1 MPTKEQGKQ
10 ATGPAKRT
18 HEERSGVIIGQLLQ
32 LLGRPTALY
41 RVEVRHLWEDHYRV
55 NVFIGADAASTRIVR
70 SYFLAADEDGN
81 IVASAPDITRK
92 Y

>member
-10 ATGPAKRT
+10 ATGPAKQT
-18 HEERSGVIIGQLLQ
+18 HEQRSGVIIAQLLQ
-32 LLGRPTALY
+32 QLGRPTALY

-55 NVFIGADAASTRIVR
+55 NVFVGADAASTRIVR
-70 SYFLAADEDGN
+70 SYFLAADQVGN
-81 IVASAPDITRK
+81 ILASEPSITRQ